1 MRAVMGV
8 ERWPGVDS
16 VREVGRIAAHAWG
29 QASDATLEVFTIGD
43 GGPRTADAFAPEPVS
58 VGGALAVRTKAGL
71 VLSPRGTAQRWNPQ
85 DLATALLGLAAA
97 GEEVQGTVVVPLGDM
112 TPAGDAAALWGP
124 DPAATRSTLAR
135 LSLRALVTSDR
146 PLLGF
151 HGMSAALRNGRE
163 SDAALAIA
171 AQEQE
176 SRWRSIAATG
186 DVLAARGSLLGLNRL
201 SDSPGSG
208 AAGGLA
214 YCLAVVGATVTRAMD
229 YLADEVGLADAVGG
243 ADVVLA
249 IGGPL
254 TPTSLD
260 HGLPA
265 AAARLAARHALPAA
279 AITSDLG
286 VGRRDVMAAGL
297 SATHE
302 GASGPEGLADVVR
315 RVAQTWAPRR

>member
-1 MRAVMGV
+1 MGV

-16 VREVGRIAAHAWG
+16 VRDAGHIAANAWG
-29 QASDATLEVFTIGD
+29 EASDATVEVFTVGD
-43 GGPRTADAFAPEPVS
+43 GGPRTADAFPPERVS
-58 VGGALAVRTKAGL
+58 VGGALAVPTPGGL
-71 VLSPRGTAQRWNPQ
+71 LLSPRGSAHRWNPQ
-85 DLATALLGLAAA
+85 DLAAALLGLAAA
-97 GEEVQGTVVVPLGDM
+97 ADEVQGTVIIPLGDV
-112 TPAGDAAALWGP
+112 TPAGDATDLWGP
-124 DPAATRSTLAR
+124 DPAATRMTLSK
-135 LSLRALVTSDR
+135 LTLRALVTSER

-151 HGMSAALRNGRE
+151 HGMSASLRNGRE

-171 AQEQE
+171 AQDQE
-176 SRWRSIAATG
+176 ARWRSIAATG
-186 DVLAARGSLLGLNRL
+186 DVVSARGSLLGLNRL

-214 YCLAVVGATVTRAMD
+214 YCLAAMGATLTRAAD
-229 YLADEVGLADAVGG
+229 YLADAVGLAEAIG
-243 ADVVLA
+243 SADVVLA

-254 TPTSLD
+254 TPTALD

-265 AAARLAARHALPAA
+265 AAARLAARHALPAVA
-279 AITSDLG
+279 VTSELG

-302 GASGPEGLADVVR
+302 GAPGPEGLADVVR